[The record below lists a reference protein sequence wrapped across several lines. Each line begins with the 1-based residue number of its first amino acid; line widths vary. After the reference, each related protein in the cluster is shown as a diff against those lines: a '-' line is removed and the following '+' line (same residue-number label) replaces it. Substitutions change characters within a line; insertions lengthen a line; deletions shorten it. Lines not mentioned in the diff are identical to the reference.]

1 MAEALHCPAEL
12 VGQGY
17 GLIND
22 CLRDRKDA
30 SGRGFECVADCLR
43 GSYKPLPYRKTHSVL
58 SVRSYYDEPGK
69 RRAIYL
75 LFFCYEERKETGI
88 AQQFH
93 KVISA

>member
-1 MAEALHCPAEL
+1 MAEALHCAREL
-12 VGQGY
+12 VRQGY
-17 GLIND
+17 GLIH
-22 CLRDRKDA
+22 DRTSNVINA
-30 SGRGFECVADCLR
+30 RGRGFECVADCVAC
-43 GSYKPLPYRKTHSVL
+43 PNEPFPEVEHSVL

>member
-12 VGQGY
+12 VRQSY

-30 SGRGFECVADCLR
+30 RRCGFECVADCVAC
-43 GSYKPLPYRKTHSVL
+43 PNEPFPEVEHSVL

-75 LFFCYEERKETGI
+75 LFFCYEERKETGV
-88 AQQFH
+88 AQQFY
-93 KVISA
+93 

>member
-1 MAEALHCPAEL
+1 MAEALHCPGEL

-17 GLIND
+17 GLID
-22 CLRDRKDA
+22 YCLGNVIDA
-30 SGRGFECVADCLR
+30 SGRGFECVADCVACPNE
-43 GSYKPLPYRKTHSVL
+43 PLPEVEHSVL